1 MAHIVFEEQR
11 PFTYRDF
18 LHFKVSEKE
27 YGMVHGTF
35 RNKISKLMK
44 SKEVELAYNSSL
56 GFYTLKGLRFVS
68 KPMTGTHMGG
78 LAKLSSDPIVRM
90 IESLPMQRN
99 ALHDIR
105 LRFSADGLWST
116 VSVDSRYMIDPFS
129 KDIRLQPYKICNLTI
144 SVVVH
149 HTDTVSVSIGCS
161 SNPIAVGIHEV
172 IRLSNALTRIEERLS
187 SLVSAEGEGGAKR
200 DNLISIPEYRT
211 WIVTM
216 WHFGADGSKEYFGE
230 TFSVTWEIAEHV
242 LIRAYSK
249 EMIAGGNKN
258 KKTHKIVRLERQE
271 YPNKTFEEAIEEKL
285 GGF

>member
-1 MAHIVFEEQR
+1 MSELDDAMQEHMALIVFEEQR

-18 LHFKVSEKE
+18 LHFEVGEKE
-27 YGMVHGTF
+27 YSMAHGTF

-44 SKEVELAYNSSL
+44 SKEVELEYNSSL
-56 GFYTLKGLRFVS
+56 GFYTLKGLSFGKKR
-68 KPMTGTHMGG
+68 MTGTHMGG
-78 LAKLSSDPIVRM
+78 LAKLSSDPIVSM

-99 ALHDIR
+99 ALHDIC

-129 KDIRLQPYKICNLTI
+129 KDIRLQPYKIGNLTI

-149 HTDTVSVSIGCS
+149 HTDTVSVRIGCS
-161 SNPIAVGIHEV
+161 SNPIAVGIREV

-187 SLVSAEGEGGAKR
+187 SMINSDSLVS
-200 DNLISIPEYRT
+200 IPDHHT
-211 WIVTM
+211 WTVTM
-216 WHFGADGSKEYFGE
+216 WHFGLDSITEYTGE
-230 TFSVTWEIAEHV
+230 KFSATWEVGQNA
-242 LIRAYSK
+242 LIRAYAK
-249 EMIAGGNKN
+249 DMKAQGTK
-258 KKTHKIVRLERQE
+258 VRVERQE